1 MTGPEENSGRKF
13 FVRDLASFIFHF
25 INEINHMN
33 TLTQTQ
39 KDNHALVNQRLGLA
53 ADAHLTLSKTIK
65 SIQQQKKNLVF
76 SSDPLESDVPPVHVS
91 VGSIAEFKKMVG
103 TPDGSDDSHINYPGA
118 MADHHREL
126 MSTVSSKQDL
136 LGKMDEHLHDK
147 MQKAAYAY
155 VMGDSRKVQEYEPL
169 INSLMFPGRIAVFTG
184 EDLDIPAG
192 EVYTI
197 KGEDPVV
204 FNFEEITEGK
214 DAEIMITTNCS
225 LHTQYFTQK

>member
-1 MTGPEENSGRKF
+1 
-13 FVRDLASFIFHF
+13 
-25 INEINHMN
+25 MN
-33 TLTQTQ
+33 TLTQAQ
-39 KDNHALVNQRLGLA
+39 KDNHASVNQRLGLA
-53 ADAHLTLSKTIK
+53 PDAHLTLSNQIK

-76 SSDPLESDVPPVHVS
+76 SSDPLESDVPPIHVS

-103 TPDGSDDSHINYPGA
+103 VPDGNDDGHVTYPDPL
-118 MADHHREL
+118 ADHHRQL
-126 MSTVSSKQDL
+126 MSAVGSKAEL
-136 LGKMDEHLHDK
+136 LSRMDDQLFDK

-184 EDLDIPAG
+184 EDLDIPSG
-192 EVYTI
+192 ETYTI

-204 FNFEEITEGK
+204 MNFEEITEGQN
-214 DAEIMITTNCS
+214 AEIMITTNCS